1 MAHLPV
7 PVAWLGVVGRRRKL
21 ARKRRQNME
30 VAGVEEDSEQRSLQ
44 RLQAGEMASPERG
57 GGLGGVAQAWEGLE
71 LPRRPEGIAG
81 ELELGDGGPR
91 PARPGYGFLL
101 DRGVCVSA
109 GWCSRR
115 LGRALFIGERRG
127 CFGLRRW
134 TPVQGARRRAASVRG
149 GEGDGGHAATVG
161 ERRRAQDQG
170 NGDEHSALRTVG
182 LAGPCPCSLRRAP
195 ASASAR
201 EELRTS
207 RR

>member
-1 MAHLPV
+1 MWRAPELRKTASRGHSRGSKRARWPH
-7 PVAWLGVVGRRRKL
+7 RREAEAL
-21 ARKRRQNME
+21 E
-30 VAGVEEDSEQRSLQ
+30 G
-44 RLQAGEMASPERG
+44 SPRP
-57 GGLGGVAQAWEGLE
+57 GLGPE
-71 LPRRPEGIAG
+71 LPWRPEGSVG
-81 ELELGDGGPR
+81 ELKRGDGGPR

-115 LGRALFIGERRG
+115 LGVALFIGERRG

-134 TPVQGARRRAASVRG
+134 TPVHGARRRAASVRE
-149 GEGDGGHAATVG
+149 GEGDGGHTATVG

-170 NGDEHSALRTVG
+170 DGDEHSALRTVG
-182 LAGPCPCSLRRAP
+182 LAGPRTCSLRRAL

-201 EELRTS
+201 EELRAL

>member
-1 MAHLPV
+1 MAHLLV
-7 PVAWLGVVGRRRKL
+7 PIAWLGVVGRRRKL

-30 VAGVEEDSEQRSLQ
+30 VAGVEEDGEQRSLQ

-71 LPRRPEGIAG
+71 LPRRPEEICG

-115 LGRALFIGERRG
+115 LGVALFIGERRG
-127 CFGLRRW
+127 CFELRRW
-134 TPVQGARRRAASVRG
+134 TPVHGARRRAASVRG

-170 NGDEHSALRTVG
+170 DTTRKRAIDGIDTNG
-182 LAGPCPCSLRRAP
+182 AP
-195 ASASAR
+195 DKGCAISIY
-201 EELRTS
+201 
-207 RR
+207 

>member
-1 MAHLPV
+1 MVHLPV

-21 ARKRRQNME
+21 ARKRKQNVE
-30 VAGVEEDSEQRSLQ
+30 VAGVEEDGEHRSLQ
-44 RLQAGEMASPERG
+44 RLQVGEMASPERG

-115 LGRALFIGERRG
+115 LGVALLIGERRG

-134 TPVQGARRRAASVRG
+134 TPVHGARRRAASVRG
-149 GEGDGGHAATVG
+149 GEGDRGHAATMG
-161 ERRRAQDQG
+161 RRRRAQDQED
-170 NGDEHSALRTVG
+170 GDEHSALRTVG
-182 LAGPCPCSLRRAP
+182 LAGPFPCSLRRAR

>member
-30 VAGVEEDSEQRSLQ
+30 VAGVEEDGKQRSLQ
-44 RLQAGEMASPERG
+44 RLQVGEMASPERG

-71 LPRRPEGIAG
+71 LPRRPKGIAG

-109 GWCSRR
+109 RGCSRR
-115 LGRALFIGERRG
+115 LGRGFIY
-127 CFGLRRW
+127 
-134 TPVQGARRRAASVRG
+134 RRAVR
-149 GEGDGGHAATVG
+149 V
-161 ERRRAQDQG
+161 
-170 NGDEHSALRTVG
+170 L
-182 LAGPCPCSLRRAP
+182 RAP
-195 ASASAR
+195 QVDTCPWRPVMSGVCER
-201 EELRTS
+201 G